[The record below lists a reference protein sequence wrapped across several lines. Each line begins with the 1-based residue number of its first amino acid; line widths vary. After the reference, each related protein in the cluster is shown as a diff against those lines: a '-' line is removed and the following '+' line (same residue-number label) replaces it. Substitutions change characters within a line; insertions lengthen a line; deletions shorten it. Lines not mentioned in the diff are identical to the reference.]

1 MSDKDERTKELLAL
15 IAEFVPRLIP
25 LLPESRTTFPVDC
38 TKVHGEHL
46 IGLMTNVGGNYG
58 AMAEFIEPHADYLVS
73 FGTLNVLIDCIR
85 QRTQSE
91 QKVGN
96 A

>member
-1 MSDKDERTKELLAL
+1 MSNNDERKELLGAL
-15 IAEFVPRLIP
+15 LAEFIPRLMP

-46 IGLMTNVGGNYG
+46 IGLMTNVGGNYA
-58 AMAEFIEPHADYLVS
+58 AMAEFIDPNADYLVG